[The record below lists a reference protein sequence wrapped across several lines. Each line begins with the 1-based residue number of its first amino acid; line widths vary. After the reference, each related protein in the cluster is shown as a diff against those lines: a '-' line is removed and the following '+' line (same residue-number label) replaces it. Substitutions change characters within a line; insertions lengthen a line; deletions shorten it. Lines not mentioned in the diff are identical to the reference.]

1 MIIRTKAF
9 ARAGLIGNPSDGYFG
24 KTISIALRNF
34 SARVTLYESPELEI
48 VAHFRDRSLFKSIDA
63 LIEDVRISGYYGG
76 VRLLKATIKKFG
88 EYCHAHA
95 ISLPSKNFTLHY
107 DTDIPRRVGLAG
119 SSAIITSALRA
130 LMQFYDVDIPKPVQP
145 NLVLS
150 VETEELGI
158 AAGLQD
164 RVVQVYEGMVYM
176 DFARESMEKQGYGNY
191 EEMDPGLLP
200 PLFVAYKTALAEG
213 SEIFHNNVR
222 HRWNAGDPQVVGA
235 MELCAECAFHARDAL
250 LQKEPQLLGPLMDQ
264 NFDARASIYRLS
276 PQHVRMVEV
285 ARELGAHAKFAGS
298 GGAVIGTFEGHDQFR
313 ALDEAYQREGCTV
326 FKPQI
331 TD

>member
-1 MIIRTKAF
+1 MIILTRAF

-24 KTISIALRNF
+24 KTISIVLRNQ
-34 SARVTLYESPELEI
+34 SATATLYESPELEI
-48 VAHFRDRSLFKSIDA
+48 VAHVHDRSLFKSVDA
-63 LIEDVRISGYYGG
+63 LMEDVRISGYYGG

-88 EYCHAHA
+88 EYCREGG
-95 ISLPSKNFTLHY
+95 IPLPSRNFTLRY
-107 DTDIPRRVGLAG
+107 DSDIPRRVGLAG
-119 SSAIITSALRA
+119 SSAIITAALRA
-130 LMQFYDVDIPKPVQP
+130 LMQFYEVEIPKPVQA
-145 NLVLS
+145 NLILS

-176 DFARESMEKQGYGNY
+176 DFARQMMDKQGYGNY
-191 EEMDPGLLP
+191 EEMDPALLP
-200 PLFVAYKTALAEG
+200 PLFVAYKTDLAEG
-213 SEIFHNNVR
+213 SEVFHNDVR

-235 MELCAECAFHARDAL
+235 MNLCAECAFHARAAL
-250 LQKEPQLLGPLMDQ
+250 LQRKSELLGPLMDQ

-276 PQHVRMVEV
+276 PQHVRMVDV

-298 GGAVIGTFEGHDQFR
+298 GGAVIGTFEGEEQYR
-313 ALDEAYQREGCTV
+313 ALEEAYQREACAI

-331 TD
+331 TE